1 MNKNLALFLVSAAL
15 LSGCASRSTPRPDRA
30 DTAPAHTD
38 SVAVDRQ
45 APVYSMESRRAGEQ
59 GLVKLQVLVS
69 AEGKP
74 VKAFLLRSSGYP
86 RLDESAKAAVLKW
99 RFTPAQVKGKP
110 VEEWVL
116 VPVQFV
122 LKP

>member
-1 MNKNLALFLVSAAL
+1 MNKTLALFLGTAAL
-15 LSGCASRSTPRPDRA
+15 LSGCASRSTPSPDRA
-30 DTAPAHTD
+30 DAAPAHTD

-45 APVYSMESRRAGEQ
+45 TPVYSMESRRAGEQ

-69 AEGKP
+69 EEGKP
-74 VKAFLLRSSGYP
+74 VKAFLLRSSGYR